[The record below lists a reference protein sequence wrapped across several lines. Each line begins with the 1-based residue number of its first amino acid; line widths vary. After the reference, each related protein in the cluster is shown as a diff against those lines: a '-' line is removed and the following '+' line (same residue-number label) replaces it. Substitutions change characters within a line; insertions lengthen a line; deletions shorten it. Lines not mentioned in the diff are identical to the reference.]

1 MQPSMTLGP
10 YLSCLLGDNCP
21 VLGVGSMVMH
31 ATLSPFFS
39 NNSWFY
45 AVIFLYGNKI
55 FTFKN
60 KPIIL
65 GLAA

>member
-31 ATLSPFFS
+31 VTLSPFFS

-45 AVIFLYGNKI
+45 AVIFLHSNKI
-55 FTFKN
+55 LTFKSN
-60 KPIIL
+60 Q
-65 GLAA
+65 